1 MAVPPRIV
9 LGLRALALAAG
20 AVGCMGAAGISFTP
34 AWVKNALSL
43 GREDQLHGAPQ
54 VARFSIDEGGEFVLD
69 RSHHPFLLKFDDDPE
84 VWVVSPSR
92 GPRGDILFKD
102 DIGDILLRVTKLGGV
117 TAFTSRR
124 PMGSAATL
132 DGSASPLHLTPIGPT
147 ALFQRLIIASVRCGH
162 VSRHSVSFDALEAD
176 AKSAPLMADA
186 ALSVIDA
193 FVGLAGTAEGRL
205 ALGRVARVQLIV
217 GPTPQAWMRHA
228 VLIVAVTP
236 NDGLSGHPSSARL
249 AQVIEGP

>member
-1 MAVPPRIV
+1 
-9 LGLRALALAAG
+9 
-20 AVGCMGAAGISFTP
+20 MGAAGISFTP

-43 GREDQLHGAPQ
+43 GREDQLHAVPQ

-69 RSHHPFLLKFDDDPE
+69 RSHHPSLLKFDDDPE

-117 TAFTSRR
+117 TAFTSHR
-124 PMGSAATL
+124 PMGAAATL
-132 DGSASPLHLTPIGPT
+132 DGTASPLRLSPVGPT
-147 ALFQRLIIASVRCGH
+147 ALFQRLYLASVRCGH
-162 VSRHSVSFDALEAD
+162 IARHQVGFDAPDSD
-176 AKSAPLMADA
+176 AKSAPLIADA

-193 FVGLAGTAEGRL
+193 FVGLAGNSEGRL
-205 ALGRVARVQLIV
+205 AIGRVAKVLLIV
-217 GPTPQAWMRHA
+217 GPTPSAWMRHS

-236 NDGLSGHPSSARL
+236 NDGLSGHPSSARI
-249 AQVIEGP
+249 AQVIEEP